1 MSKDG
6 SYLITGNKKHFPR
19 VERVV
24 TPMEMLEILT
34 ANPA

>member
-1 MSKDG
+1 MSKED

-24 TPMEMLEILT
+24 TPREMLKILSLQI
-34 ANPA
+34 